1 MNWRDWY
8 ALYRL
13 FRRHHPIAKAARYAL
28 VVTGSTNRRKVKK

>member
-13 FRRHHPIAKAARYAL
+13 FRRHHPIAKAARYAF
-28 VVTGSTNRRKVKK
+28 VVAGSNTRKTKK